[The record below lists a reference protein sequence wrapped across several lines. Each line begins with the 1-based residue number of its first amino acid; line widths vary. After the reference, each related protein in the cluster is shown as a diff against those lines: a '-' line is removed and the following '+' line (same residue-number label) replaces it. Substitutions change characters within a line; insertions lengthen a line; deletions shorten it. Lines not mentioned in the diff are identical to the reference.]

1 MGRARLGAPDRATHL
16 YYEVLDDTARPPR
29 DLAYYRAL
37 LAGTLVQAGDQDQ
50 AISHGLTVLSDLGT
64 TMTSVRVLRE
74 LRPVRDAA
82 DAAGAAEF
90 CDRFDTAARALST
103 V

>member
-1 MGRARLGAPDRATHL
+1 
-16 YYEVLDDTARPPR
+16 
-29 DLAYYRAL
+29 
-37 LAGTLVQAGDQDQ
+37 LVQAGDYDE
-50 AISHGLTVLSDLGT
+50 AISHSLTLLSDLGT

-82 DAAGAAEF
+82 GAADDAEF